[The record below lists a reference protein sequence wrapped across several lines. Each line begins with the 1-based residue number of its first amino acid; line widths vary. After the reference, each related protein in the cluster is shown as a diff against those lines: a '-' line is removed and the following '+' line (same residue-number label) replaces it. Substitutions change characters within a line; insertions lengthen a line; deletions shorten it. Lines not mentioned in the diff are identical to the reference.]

1 LDKAGRNSLHCSV
14 AKKADRNLCS
24 VKIHEYPAV
33 QAILLNIR
41 GLEGMPM
48 SMLGDCRISMEV
60 EYNVAYKN
68 GEFDLNIYD

>member
-1 LDKAGRNSLHCSV
+1 
-14 AKKADRNLCS
+14 
-24 VKIHEYPAV
+24 
-33 QAILLNIR
+33 LLNIR